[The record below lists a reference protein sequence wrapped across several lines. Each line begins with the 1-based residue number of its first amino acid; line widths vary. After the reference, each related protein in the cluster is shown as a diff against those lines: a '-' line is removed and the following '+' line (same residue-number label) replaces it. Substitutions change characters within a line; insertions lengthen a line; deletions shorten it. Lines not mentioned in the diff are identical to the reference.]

1 MRRTLLHVAAMMGLL
16 LTFTCTSSAYYD
28 PTSGRFLSPDP
39 LGHEASMDLYS
50 YASGDPIN
58 FCDPDGR
65 CGQNSMQAMS
75 DPRVQ
80 AYVEGLKQSDYGQT
94 HSGGVI
100 QPGQIQE
107 DLEHEWAL
115 IRQAIWDRSVDSSEI
130 DNPLRFDP
138 IGRFAAGVIRDVVDA
153 TGIGALAT
161 FYHDSYYRQEWL
173 TGRPVTQDEAT
184 FRVLMSAATMPMM
197 IIAPEA
203 RLETGLL
210 EGAGARMVGGEASFA
225 AESVAPAFRTWNQF
239 QAGTAG
245 WFASRAEAAQAWTVY
260 KEANGI
266 VTGTARNMAARSE
279 FLSSLAD
286 NPNTASWMKPWL
298 QDGRVPPGY
307 EVNHIKPLSIGG
319 PDTPANMRLIL
330 GADHDLWHSIYHPW
344 TKP

>member
-1 MRRTLLHVAAMMGLL
+1 MRRILLHVAAMMCLL
-16 LTFTCTSSAYYD
+16 LGFTGTSSAYYD

-50 YASGDPIN
+50 YASDDPIN

-75 DPRVQ
+75 DPKVQ
-80 AYVEGLKQSDYGQT
+80 AYVEGLKQSNIGQT
-94 HSGGVI
+94 HSGEGI
-100 QPGQIQE
+100 QPGPIQE
-107 DLEHEWAL
+107 ALDQEWAL

-203 RLETGLL
+203 GVEAGLL
-210 EGAGARMVGGEASFA
+210 EGAGSRMAERSFIPQVERA
-225 AESVAPAFRTWNQF
+225 
-239 QAGTAG
+239 
-245 WFASRAEAAQAWTVY
+245 ASRATQLEFSFVSDFTAPAKRA
-260 KEANGI
+260 
-266 VTGTARNMAARSE
+266 TGTTVLGPFGSYRHVANQLGARYFYVPDEIWATMTDAERKLANKKFLDRTIARGDRILLSE
-279 FLSSLAD
+279 PF
-286 NPNTASWMKPWL
+286 NPSK
-298 QDGRVPPGY
+298 PPGGFAWEINY
-307 EVNHIKPLSIGG
+307 MTGNNFKIS
-319 PDTPANMRLIL
+319 
-330 GADHDLWHSIYHPW
+330 ADGMELLRP
-344 TKP
+344 